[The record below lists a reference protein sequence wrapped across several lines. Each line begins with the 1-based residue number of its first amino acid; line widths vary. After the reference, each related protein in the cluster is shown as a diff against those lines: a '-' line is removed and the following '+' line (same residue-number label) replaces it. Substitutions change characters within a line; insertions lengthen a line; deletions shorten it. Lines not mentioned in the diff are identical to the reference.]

1 MKKGMSKR
9 VISLVAL
16 ATMLGSTTTLAA
28 TKPNVKKEEI
38 VFVNLDSNGEKN
50 KITVSD
56 WLHGDSKSLNID
68 DVSELDN
75 IKNVKTDDKPEVSG
89 KNLSWNVDSS
99 DIYYQGTTDKELPL
113 EVSVKYYLDGKAMQ
127 PEKLV
132 GKSGKLKIEYEINN
146 KSFSFKEVNGEKK
159 KIYTPFSTAT
169 IFTLPIDIFKSVTTD
184 GGIMLSEGNNNIIT
198 FASFP
203 GLEESLGVG
212 DIDLGVNLTNK
223 LTINAEVK
231 NFSMS
236 PIMVTATSELPNI
249 DSLNEASTLDE
260 LKSSLQELKDASSK
274 LVEGSSKLD
283 TGIQTAFSKL
293 SSGISVVNTSEVQ
306 SGINMLN
313 DADKM
318 FLANKLLSD
327 AFYAQKLDT
336 TKAKQL
342 LNFITDENVAKI
354 SKMTG
359 NLQLLNKYKALM
371 KGSLTTVNKL
381 SSDPNFNKLLEDVT
395 TLETI
400 YSNTSD
406 ETKAKISNLLKLGST
421 ENLLMAQG
429 LLNEVNSVKDDFS
442 NVNDT
447 INYMISQT
455 PGSNSQE
462 QAYNFVN
469 GLKDSLAVTQNLLS
483 DETSTALNSLSN
495 DLTSYASSYL
505 ILKAQLAAAYQMQGE
520 AGFVTTKEQL
530 KTYVNAVFATSNKEG
545 VANLIAFI
553 DSITPDQLTA
563 ENITNDVYKI
573 NSYGTNLPSLIQGM
587 NSLKQM
593 KPLIDACYS
602 SFSKEG
608 EVEKVTKL
616 LGDLN
621 NENTQKL
628 LDAFGN
634 SLLSFS
640 SEEIVEISQ
649 MLSGL
654 DELTSQLATN
664 KANLESCKALLNA
677 ASEQKDLLTDLNTLT
692 ESLDQI
698 DSLVNDMQTNLGGL
712 DQNNISEIRNI
723 SNNLF
728 SMQQDLVDG
737 NEILLLLQ
745 NAIQDKNVERIK
757 SLIKSIPTLQE
768 GLKEL
773 SSGSTQLKEGMEK
786 FNEEGINVLYTKGE
800 DGFSK
805 VDDLLA
811 SKDALVEASNDYD
824 NFAGKNEDMDGNVK
838 FVMKTDQI
846 KAEEKSKSKN
856 SHTDEDKKT
865 GIIEWIK
872 SLF

>member
-68 DVSELDN
+68 DISELED
-75 IKNVKTDDKPEVSG
+75 IKNVKTDDEPEING
-89 KNLSWNVDSS
+89 KKLSWDVDSS
-99 DIYYQGTTDKELPL
+99 DIYYQGTTDKDLPL
-113 EVSVKYYLDGKAMQ
+113 EVSIKYYLDGKVMK
-127 PEKLV
+127 PEKLA

-146 KSFSFKEVNGEKK
+146 TSYSFKEVNGEKR
-159 KIYTPFSTAT
+159 KIYTPFSTAA
-169 IFTLPIDIFKSVTTD
+169 IFTLPTDNFKSVTTD

-203 GLEESLGVG
+203 GLEESLGVE

-223 LTINAEVK
+223 LTINAEVE

-260 LKSSLQELKDASSK
+260 LKSSLQQLNDASSQ
-274 LVEGSSKLD
+274 LVDGSSKLD
-283 TGIQTAFSKL
+283 TGIQTAVSKL
-293 SSGISVVNTSEVQ
+293 SGGISMLNSSEAQSGIS
-306 SGINMLN
+306 MLN

-342 LNFITDENVAKI
+342 LNFLTDENVAKI
-354 SKMTG
+354 SKMAG
-359 NLQLLNKYKALM
+359 NLQLLNKYKTLM
-371 KGSLTTVNKL
+371 KGSLITVNKL

-406 ETKAKISNLLKLGST
+406 ETKAKISNLLKLGTT
-421 ENLLMAQG
+421 ENLLMAQE
-429 LLNEVNSVKDDFS
+429 LLKEVNSVKDDFS

-462 QAYNFVN
+462 QAYNFVS

-483 DETSTALNSLSN
+483 DETSTALNSLSS

-520 AGFVTTKEQL
+520 EGFTATKEQL
-530 KTYVNAVFATSNKEG
+530 KAYVNAVFSASDEEG
-545 VANLIAFI
+545 AANLVAFI
-553 DSITPDQLTA
+553 DSITADQLTA

-573 NSYGTNLPSLIQGM
+573 NSYGTNLPSLVQGM

-593 KPLIDACYS
+593 KPLIDACYE

-608 EVEKVTKL
+608 EVEKVTSL
-616 LGDLN
+616 LGYLN
-621 NENTQKL
+621 DENTQKL

-640 SEEIVEISQ
+640 SEEIGQLSQ
-649 MLSGL
+649 MLSSLDGL
-654 DELTSQLATN
+654 SSQLATN
-664 KANLESCKALLNA
+664 KANLESCKTLLNA
-677 ASEQKDLLTDLNTLT
+677 ASEQKDLLTDLNTLAD
-692 ESLDQI
+692 SLDQM
-698 DSLVNDMQTNLGGL
+698 DSLVNDLQTNIGGL
-712 DQNNISEIRNI
+712 DQNNISEIKNI
-723 SNNLF
+723 SNNLL
-728 SMQQDLVDG
+728 SMQQDLVDA

-757 SLIKSIPTLQE
+757 SLINSIPTLQE
-768 GLKEL
+768 GLEQL
-773 SSGSTQLKEGMEK
+773 SSGSTQLKDGMKK
-786 FNEEGINVLYTKGE
+786 FNDEGIKVLYTKGE

-811 SKDALVEASNDYD
+811 SKDALVEASKDYD
-824 NFAGKNEDMDGNVK
+824 NFAGKKEDMDGNVK

-846 KAEEKSKSKN
+846 KAEEETKVEDSDSDK
-856 SHTDEDKKT
+856 DKKT

-872 SLF
+872 NLF